1 MPDHPDLPLSD
12 RLALER
18 TRLANERTLLAYVRT
33 ALGIVVAGY
42 ALVRLTPGEV
52 ALWMGVGLS
61 AAGGVVGL
69 AGIWRYGRVRR
80 RVAGAVG
87 RGVVVG
93 EGDIEEEGAGRGI
106 RRRGSRARF

>member
-1 MPDHPDLPLSD
+1 MTDHPDLPLPD

-52 ALWMGVGLS
+52 ALRVGVGLS
-61 AAGGVVGL
+61 VAGAVVGL
-69 AGIWRYGRVRR
+69 VGMWRYGRVGR

-87 RGVVVG
+87 RATVTG
-93 EGDIEEEGAGRGI
+93 GI
-106 RRRGSRARF
+106 